1 MKWLFE
7 HLSEIPTILRTLGC
21 LDFGSVRSNNLREP
35 DEVDEPTGISL
46 KRPHSHSNPNG
57 F

>member
-35 DEVDEPTGISL
+35 DEVDEPTRISL